1 MDIVC
6 ELNEIVK
13 KYGSERVL
21 GPVSV
26 SFERGSVTGIAG
38 PNGAGKSTLLSVAA
52 GIIAPD
58 SGTRWTSGGRIC
70 YVPQELALYPSLSC
84 RDNLSF
90 WAGVY
95 GLNRRLRRS
104 RISSALVLVELSDK
118 ADKAVETLSGG
129 MKRRLNI
136 AAALLAP
143 SELLL
148 LDEPTAGCDAHSVEV
163 ILRTL
168 SHAAD
173 NYCSV
178 VFVTHSA
185 DELGICSR
193 VIYLENGLVA
203 RESAG

>member
-1 MDIVC
+1 MDTVC
-6 ELNEIVK
+6 KLNEIEK
-13 KYGSERVL
+13 KYGSEHVL

-26 SFERGSVTGIAG
+26 SFERGAVTGISG

-58 SGTRWTSGGRIC
+58 SGTRWTAGGRIC
-70 YVPQELALYPSLSC
+70 YVPQEIALYPSLSC
-84 RDNLSF
+84 RDNLRF

-95 GLNRRLRRS
+95 GLNRKLRKT
-104 RISSALVLVELSDK
+104 RIASALELVELTDK

-136 AAALLAP
+136 AAALLVP

-148 LDEPTAGCDAHSVEV
+148 MDEPTAGCDAHSVDV
-163 ILRTL
+163 ILRTI

-178 VFVTHSA
+178 VFVSHN
-185 DELGICSR
+185 DEELKICSR
-193 VIYLENGLVA
+193 IIRLDNGLIV
-203 RESAG
+203 REKQG

>member
-6 ELNEIVK
+6 KLNDIEK

-26 SFERGSVTGIAG
+26 SFERGTVTGITG

-58 SGTRWTSGGRIC
+58 YGTRWTDVGRIC

-95 GLNRRLRRS
+95 GLNRKLRKS
-104 RISSALVLVELSDK
+104 RIASALELVELTDEAEK
-118 ADKAVETLSGG
+118 TVETLSGG

-148 LDEPTAGCDAHSVEV
+148 MDEPTAGCDARSVDV
-163 ILRTL
+163 ILRTI

-178 VFVTHSA
+178 VFVSHSA
-185 DELGICSR
+185 DELRICSK
-193 VIYLENGLVA
+193 VIYLEDGLAV
-203 RESAG
+203 RESAR

>member
-6 ELNEIVK
+6 KLNDIEK
-13 KYGSERVL
+13 KYGSECVL
-21 GPVSV
+21 GPVSL
-26 SFERGSVTGIAG
+26 SIERGSITGIAG
-38 PNGAGKSTLLSVAA
+38 PNGAGKSTLLSIAA
-52 GIIAPD
+52 GILTPD

-70 YVPQELALYPSLSC
+70 YVPQELALYPSLSG
-84 RDNLSF
+84 RDNLKF

-95 GLNRRLRRS
+95 GLNRKLRKS
-104 RISSALVLVELSDK
+104 RIESALELVELSDK
-118 ADKAVETLSGG
+118 ADKPVETLSGG

-148 LDEPTAGCDAHSVEV
+148 MDEPTAGCDAHSVDV

-168 SHAAD
+168 SHAAH

-178 VFVTHSA
+178 VFVSHSA
-185 DELGICSR
+185 EELSICTR
-193 VIYLENGLVA
+193 VIRLEQGVIVQ
-203 RESAG
+203 ESSK

>member
-6 ELNEIVK
+6 KLNDIEK

-26 SFERGSVTGIAG
+26 SFERGTVTGIAG

-58 SGTRWTSGGRIC
+58 SGTRWTTGGRIC

-95 GLNRRLRRS
+95 GLNRKLRKS
-104 RISSALVLVELSDK
+104 RIASALELVELTDK
-118 ADKAVETLSGG
+118 AEKTVETLSGG

-148 LDEPTAGCDAHSVEV
+148 MDEPTAGCDARSVDV
-163 ILRTL
+163 ILRTI

-178 VFVTHSA
+178 VFVSHSA
-185 DELGICSR
+185 DELRICSK
-193 VIYLENGLVA
+193 VIYLEDGLAV
-203 RESAG
+203 RESAR

>member
-6 ELNEIVK
+6 KLNDIEK

-26 SFERGSVTGIAG
+26 SFERGTVTGIAG

-58 SGTRWTSGGRIC
+58 SGTRWTAGGRIC

-95 GLNRRLRRS
+95 GLNRKLRKS
-104 RISSALVLVELSDK
+104 RIASALELVELTDK
-118 ADKAVETLSGG
+118 AEKTVETLSGG

-148 LDEPTAGCDAHSVEV
+148 MDEPTAGCDARSVDV
-163 ILRTL
+163 ILRTI

-178 VFVTHSA
+178 VFVSHSA
-185 DELGICSR
+185 DELRICSK
-193 VIYLENGLVA
+193 VIYLEDGLAV
-203 RESAG
+203 RESAR